1 MWNTGELPTK
11 LTWTILVLIPKGN
24 GDYRGI
30 NLFDALWKLI
40 DIIMDTRLTAAVQLQ
55 EFLHGFTARRGT
67 STATIQAKLAQE
79 LASVE
84 RDPLF
89 LIFLDLRKA
98 HDTIDRERALLTFE
112 EYGMGP
118 RMSRLLRN
126 FWKQQQVV
134 ARQQGFHGPAFP
146 SDRGD
151 IQGAPGAC
159 TRFNILGDNVVR
171 NWLQATIPGPAN
183 STTMTV
189 ARLLS
194 LFYTDDGLIGARD
207 KGWLQNAL
215 TVLVSIFR

>member
-1 MWNTGELPTK
+1 M
-11 LTWTILVLIPKGN
+11 
-24 GDYRGI
+24 
-30 NLFDALWKLI
+30 
-40 DIIMDTRLTAAVQLQ
+40 
-55 EFLHGFTARRGT
+55 
-67 STATIQAKLAQE
+67 
-79 LASVE
+79 E

-89 LIFLDLRKA
+89 SIFLDLRKA
-98 HDTIDRERALLTFE
+98 YDTIDRERALLTFE

-159 TRFNILGDNVVR
+159 TRCNILMDNVVR

-183 STTMTV
+183 SITMTV

-194 LFYTDDGLIGARD
+194 LFYADDGLLGARD

-215 TVLVSIFR
+215 TVLVSMFRRIGISTNVAKTQAMNCYPGFIPAAM